1 MSRLSFRPRPLD
13 IHKKLPIVK
22 SVKDLDND
30 EAVIVSRTALHTH
43 NLVNL
48 DNEPVSFKR
57 RSEIPTPQ
65 FVIVESYERDY
76 ACSFIQPSSYVRG
89 WGARS
94 DSAEFVDYDLDDEDE
109 DWLQQFNNE
118 RNILSPERFE
128 WMLYKLE
135 ILDHKARERTGG
147 MLATNGAP
155 MFVVLQHDVAVE
167 VLRSQSSR
175 TTVLSAVYEY
185 WKAKRE
191 QWQKPILRGLQPAPS
206 VNDTNPF
213 NVFRPREKA
222 HRPHTRRMQRRENA
236 VQSFKKLRQVHRNLE
251 QARALLGM
259 IQKREVKKREIVECE
274 LHLQRVQITM
284 KHDSQID
291 DENLLRTISTVVTP
305 NPRKS
310 IPFKRDETIFS
321 GQWSNFVVDTPDLI
335 NGHVNMRHSSEF
347 TPPLSDGSVMLDHG
361 DQLKLKGKPWRFPQP
376 HGEALKR
383 IAALDSFEPVML
395 FTKSLDPEKLD
406 AAGIVPPLDPPLSNG
421 STQAPFCFRGRIGRG
436 GRIVF
441 DRWNPLTQ
449 MPLGGCNSFTSFS
462 QSSSVTRFHPPP
474 PRLNLEKTNAS
485 LSSIVVPDG
494 NSEPTLNE
502 NPRTS

>member
-1 MSRLSFRPRPLD
+1 MNRLSFRPRPLD
-13 IHKKLPIVK
+13 IHKRLPIVK
-22 SVKDLDND
+22 SIKDLDND
-30 EAVIVSRTALHTH
+30 EPALVSRTALHGH
-43 NLVNL
+43 SICNS
-48 DNEPVSFKR
+48 DNEVQSTSIK

-65 FVIVESYERDY
+65 FEVVESYEQDY
-76 ACSFIQPSSYVRG
+76 ACTFVQPPSYVRG
-89 WGARS
+89 RGARS
-94 DSAEFVDYDLDDEDE
+94 ESTEFVEYDLDDEDQ

-118 RNILSPERFE
+118 WNILSPERFE

-135 ILDHKARERTGG
+135 LLDHKARERAGG
-147 MLATNGAP
+147 TIGAP
-155 MFVVLQHDVAVE
+155 TFVLLQQGEAVE
-167 VLRSQSSR
+167 ILRSQTSR
-175 TTVLSAVYEY
+175 SAVASAAYEY

-191 QWQKPILRGLQPAPS
+191 RWQKPILRGLQPPPL

-222 HRPHTRRMQRRENA
+222 HRPHTRRMQRREND
-236 VQSFKKLRQVHRNLE
+236 VQSFLKLRQVRYNLD
-251 QARALLGM
+251 QARAILGV
-259 IQKREVKKREIVECE
+259 ILKREAKKREVVECDVE
-274 LHLQRVQITM
+274 LQRVQLTL
-284 KHDSQID
+284 KHDSQL
-291 DENLLRTISTVVTP
+291 EVEGLFGTISAVVTP
-305 NPRKS
+305 YPNRS
-310 IPFKRDETIFS
+310 IPIKRDAIS
-321 GQWSNFVVDTPDLI
+321 SVQQSNFISGTPDLV
-335 NGHVNMRHSSEF
+335 NGHADLQPANEV
-347 TPPLSDGSVMLDHG
+347 TLPLTDGSNMLDHV
-361 DQLKLKGKPWRFPQP
+361 DHSKRKGKRQRLPQLR
-376 HGEALKR
+376 GRATKR
-383 IAALDSFEPVML
+383 NAALDSFEPVML
-395 FTKSLDPEKLD
+395 FTKPLNAERLK